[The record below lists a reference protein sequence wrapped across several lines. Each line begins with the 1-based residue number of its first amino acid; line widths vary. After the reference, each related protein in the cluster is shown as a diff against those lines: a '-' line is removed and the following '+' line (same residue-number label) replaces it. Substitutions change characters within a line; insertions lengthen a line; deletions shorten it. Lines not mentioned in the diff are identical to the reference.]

1 MLMTIPMTRLR
12 RSSTGTAFDVL
23 AHAEGLGTL
32 DRVEKHLDK
41 RPVAT
46 AQKGSSM
53 KPGLEAVKQID
64 N

>member
-1 MLMTIPMTRLR
+1 MTIPMTRLR
-12 RSSTGTAFDVL
+12 RSSTGTAL
-23 AHAEGLGTL
+23 TSWRTLEGLGTL

-41 RPVAT
+41 RPVGT

-53 KPGLEAVKQID
+53 NPRLDAVKQID